1 MSIGSTPLH
10 PRCAREL
17 PLKGTLVRLC
27 ALWLASLTPMYSFPD
42 ETTSQLFMII
52 SYKMPPFT
60 DAPHLP
66 DSPENPDNPEI
77 PDSKVF
83 ILLVILFKSGQFRVI
98 VQHIAMYR

>member
-1 MSIGSTPLH
+1 MRSVVSLINPNVQ
-10 PRCAREL
+10 L
-17 PLKGTLVRLC
+17 PGRNDITVIHDYLIQN
-27 ALWLASLTPMYSFPD
+27 AA
-42 ETTSQLFMII
+42 
-52 SYKMPPFT
+52 PFT